1 MVTKLKLFTTFCL
14 LQCVAITCFAASPVG
29 YWKTIDDKTGQAK
42 SILKVS
48 NSGGQLYG
56 TVVKL
61 FPGALTVCAECS
73 GNLKNKP
80 ILGMTVMYGL
90 RQDAPN
96 SNSWSGGKIM
106 DPKTGS
112 VYRCSLSVADDGKTM
127 NVRGYIGVSLFG
139 RTQTW
144 IKVPGK

>member
-1 MVTKLKLFTTFCL
+1 MVTKMKSFTAFCL
-14 LQCVAITCFAASPVG
+14 LQCFAITCFAASPVG

-42 SILKVS
+42 SILKIS

-61 FPGALTVCAECS
+61 FPGALTICTECK

-90 RQDAPN
+90 KQDAPN
-96 SNSWSGGKIM
+96 SNDWSGGKIM

-112 VYRCSLSVADDGKTM
+112 VYRCSLSVANDGKTM
-127 NVRGYIGVSLFG
+127 NVRGYIGISLFG

-144 IKVPGK
+144 ISVPGK